1 MKADVA
7 NHVAQCDVCQR
18 IKADHQKPAG
28 LLQPLPIPT
37 WKWDEVGM
45 DFVTVKTTCGGA
57 KLAQLYI
64 ENVVRLHGV
73 PSRIVSDRGTQFTSK
88 FWNSLHEALGTNLDF
103 ISAYHPQTDGQTERV
118 NQVME
123 DMLRACVLT
132 YGKDWESS
140 LPYAEFS
147 YNNGYQASLGMAP
160 FEALYGSKCITPLI
174 LAEDKEQVPTRL
186 ALLKEAE
193 EKTEE
198 IKERLKIAQTRQ
210 KSYADRRRRE
220 LSFEVGDPVY
230 LKVSPIRGTQRFQ
243 VKGKLAPRYIGPYK
257 IEERIGKVAY
267 KLQLPESMA
276 GIHNVFH
283 VSQLKKCLKE
293 PARQVELD
301 TLDLQSDLRYKEV
314 SIKIL
319 ETGVKKTRRSAI
331 KICRV
336 LWSRHGGRINL
347 GERRC
352 PERGA
357 PSLIRSPT

>member
-1 MKADVA
+1 
-7 NHVAQCDVCQR
+7 
-18 IKADHQKPAG
+18 
-28 LLQPLPIPT
+28 
-37 WKWDEVGM
+37 M
-45 DFVTVKTTCGGA
+45 DFVTSLPKTKKGNDAIWVIVDRITKTAHFIPIKTTYGGA

-73 PSRIVSDRGTQFTSK
+73 PSRIVSNRGIQFTSK
-88 FWNSLHEALGTNLDF
+88 FWKSLHEALGTNLDF
-103 ISAYHPQTDGQTERV
+103 SSAYHPQTDGQTERV

-147 YNNGYQASLGMAP
+147 YNNG
-160 FEALYGSKCITPLI
+160 TPLI
-174 LAEDKEQVPTRL
+174 WAEDKEQVPTGP

-193 EKTEE
+193 EKIAE

-220 LSFEVGDPVY
+220 LSFEDGDLVY
-230 LKVSPIRGTQRFQ
+230 LKVSPIRGTRRFQ

-267 KLQLPESMA
+267 KLQLLESMSD
-276 GIHNVFH
+276 IHNIFH

-293 PARQVELD
+293 PARQVSRKPVG
-301 TLDLQSDLRYKEV
+301 QPS
-314 SIKIL
+314 
-319 ETGVKKTRRSAI
+319 RSAGCYGAVTV
-331 KICRV
+331 KR
-336 LWSRHGGRINL
+336 SRL
-347 GERRC
+347 GKEKM
-352 PERGA
+352 P
-357 PSLIRSPT
+357 